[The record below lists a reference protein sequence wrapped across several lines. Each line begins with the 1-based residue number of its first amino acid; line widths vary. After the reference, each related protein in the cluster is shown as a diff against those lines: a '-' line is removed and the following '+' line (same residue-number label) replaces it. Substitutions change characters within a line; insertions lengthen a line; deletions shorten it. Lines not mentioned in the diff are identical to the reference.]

1 MTDREDA
8 ALRDLLDLLPVPGE
22 PGRERGIAEVVRAR
36 LLEMGVPE
44 SGMRFDTAN
53 RRSEIGGEVGNL
65 IVHIDGRGGG
75 ERRMLSSHLDTVPG
89 AVGSKPRVEGDRV
102 VNDEPGRCLGG
113 DARAGCAV
121 MLAGAR
127 RLMEMKGEHP
137 PWTLAFFVQE
147 EIGLV
152 GARWLDV
159 ELLGDP
165 LPAMCFNFDGGDV
178 CEVTSSVIGTE
189 RMHVDVSGVASHTQA
204 TRRGISASEIFCRAA
219 AECQAGGW
227 HGVVEQSGGKG
238 LANVGVLRGGTG
250 SNVVMPELYALLEA
264 RSFDRDFREEILETW
279 RAALR
284 ASAEGANAERPEAAG
299 RAEVSFRQGPI
310 YDPYALAAD
319 HPAVLA
325 ASEAVRAVG
334 LEPKLVDDWG
344 GQDTAW
350 ITAHG
355 VPAVGM
361 GFGGRKAHTPEEFV
375 DLNEFK
381 RACALTEKLVSA
393 GD

>member
-1 MTDREDA
+1 MTYDTDPA
-8 ALRDLLDLLPVPGE
+8 VQDLLDLLPVPGE
-22 PGRERGIAEVVRAR
+22 PGSEKAVAELVRAKLR
-36 LLEMGVPE
+36 EMGVADE
-44 SGMRFDTAN
+44 SMCFDTASE
-53 RRSEIGGEVGNL
+53 RSEIGGEVGNL
-65 IVHIDGRGGG
+65 VVRIEGRGSG

-102 VNDEPGRCLGG
+102 VNDAPGRCLGA

-127 RLMEMKGEHP
+127 RLMEMKGQHP
-137 PWTLAFFVQE
+137 PWTLVFFVQE

-159 ELLGDP
+159 GLLGEP
-165 LPAMCFNFDGGDV
+165 RPSMCFNYDGGDV
-178 CEVTSSVIGTE
+178 CEIISSVIGTE
-189 RMHVDVSGVASHTQA
+189 RMHVEVSGVASHTQA
-204 TRRGISASEIFCRAA
+204 TLRGISAAEIFCRAA
-219 AECQAGGW
+219 AECTAGGW
-227 HGVVEQSGGKG
+227 HGVVEQSGKKG

-264 RSFDRDFREEILETW
+264 RSFDRDFRETILETW

-284 ASAEGANAERPEAAG
+284 ASTERANAERPDAPERAA
-299 RAEVSFRQGPI
+299 VSFRQGPI
-310 YDPYALAAD
+310 YDPYTLEAD
-319 HPAVLA
+319 HPAVVA
-325 ASEAVRAVG
+325 ASKAVGAMG

-361 GFGGRKAHTPEEFV
+361 GFGGRKAHTPDEFV
-375 DLNEFK
+375 DLVEFR

-393 GD
+393 GA